1 MIFFPIFSRYQ
12 QVIFPVLKLCQA
24 VMASLGSENRSAS
37 TQILHFLTSHECII
51 RVGLHYSNL
60 FSLAGLQ
67 ELSLLTG
74 VISRSITFEVANL
87 EIEAELAS
95 NLSRIQRQMISLMAN
110 FGHQDCL
117 IKKVNKISRFPSFF
131 YLKSK
136 LFSLFF

>member
-1 MIFFPIFSRYQ
+1 
-12 QVIFPVLKLCQA
+12 
-24 VMASLGSENRSAS
+24 MASLGSENRSAS

-117 IKKVNKISRFPSFF
+117 IKKVNKISRFPPFF
-131 YLKSK
+131 L
-136 LFSLFF
+136 LEIQVVFPIFLRFFFPGFFENFPPDFRCILLRIC